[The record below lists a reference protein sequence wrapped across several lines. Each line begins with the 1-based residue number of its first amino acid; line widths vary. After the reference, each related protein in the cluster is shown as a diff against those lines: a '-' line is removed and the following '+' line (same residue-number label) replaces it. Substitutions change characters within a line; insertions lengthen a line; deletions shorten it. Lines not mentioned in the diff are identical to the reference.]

1 MKILTVKVKAGRAVR
16 KYQVVKSDG
25 PNDLVFQSVKDGKP
39 NPRRQHPDAL
49 HQTCSKEA
57 GPWHKC
63 GTRGHQ
69 QRWTL
74 PAVRASEST
83 ASSRKAKHSSK
94 NQLKSERNCSQLQPK
109 SEMRDVQL
117 IERMVARDGVEPP
130 TPAFSGL
137 RYA

>member
-57 GPWHKC
+57 GPWLGKLAQPPNFPRGLVEDGRC
-63 GTRGHQ
+63 GRKGRARPNAALEDINNAGHYQQFVPESQ
-69 QRWTL
+69 QRVVEKLNTL
-74 PAVRASEST
+74 
-83 ASSRKAKHSSK
+83 
-94 NQLKSERNCSQLQPK
+94 
-109 SEMRDVQL
+109 
-117 IERMVARDGVEPP
+117 ARIN
-130 TPAFSGL
+130 
-137 RYA
+137 